1 MAGIAGGVLGAGKI
15 YVRRKNM
22 TDLEAVFIIGGAL
35 LVLGFIGA
43 GIYALFMMLRQA
55 VRRDKEIEEF
65 NKRFKG

>member
-1 MAGIAGGVLGAGKI
+1 
-15 YVRRKNM
+15 M